1 MSLTLKESLKTHL
14 KAKRY
19 NLGHLA
25 KEANVSQ
32 ATVSLILSGKRNPKY
47 ETAVQLAEAANRLI
61 EEDYYTFE
69 DFKD

>member
-1 MSLTLKESLKTHL
+1 MSLTLKESLTNHL

-25 KEANVSQ
+25 KEANISRSCI
-32 ATVSLILSGKRNPKY
+32 SLILSGKRNPKY
-47 ETAVQLAEAANRLI
+47 ETAVNLAAAANRLI
-61 EEDYYTFE
+61 EDDYYTFE